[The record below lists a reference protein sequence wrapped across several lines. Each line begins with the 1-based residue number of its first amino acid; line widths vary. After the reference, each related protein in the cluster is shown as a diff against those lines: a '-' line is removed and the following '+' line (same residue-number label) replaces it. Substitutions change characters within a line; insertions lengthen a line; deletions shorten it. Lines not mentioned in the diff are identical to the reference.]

1 MSKFYLPTYEECVLI
16 CKSNENFFEKKT
28 EVNGL
33 QVSVFNYR
41 LATLSDFIAPLGES
55 SPIQAT
61 ELRGITFVHNPKTG
75 KAERNLML
83 HKFFNIDQTEG
94 YMLSQIQHKKI
105 IRSQDKADG
114 SMIRFVKVGDK
125 ILAKTKVSFENDQA
139 AIAQNLM
146 EKNSKIKSFVEE
158 TIEKGLSAIFEFVS
172 PMNQIVLVY
181 GETKLVLL
189 QLRDETSGE
198 YLDIYSNEIVKK
210 HGVELVKS
218 EEIQSFDFYMEGQK
232 TVTDRE
238 GWVLTLQ
245 DENGLLQLAKR
256 KTQWYMDRHGLLTE
270 GLARE
275 NHILAMI
282 LNETIDDAMALV
294 VAADPRRKYAEEI
307 QKRVAVYLEKSLK
320 EVKEIM
326 AQYNG
331 VRKDFALKFKDTE
344 WFSVAVKHLD
354 VKDEEKIYSAVKDR
368 VLYQTKNLMEA
379 KDFVAKTL
387 GVQLMDLIVDT
398 DS

>member
-1 MSKFYLPTYEECVLI
+1 MSKFYLPTYEECVAI
-16 CKSNENFFEKKT
+16 CQANENFFEKKT
-28 EVNGL
+28 EVNGIP
-33 QVSVFNYR
+33 VSVFNYR
-41 LATLSDFIAPLGES
+41 LATLSDFVSPLGES

-61 ELRGITFVHNPKTG
+61 ELRGITFVHNPETG

-114 SMIRFVKVGDK
+114 SMIRFVKVGEK

-146 EKNSKIKSFVEE
+146 EKNSKLKAFVEE

-189 QLRDETSGE
+189 QLRDESTGE

-210 HGVELVKS
+210 HGVELVKA

-232 TVTDRE
+232 SVTDRE

-245 DENGLLQLAKR
+245 DENGLLQLCKR

-294 VAADPRRKYAEEI
+294 VEADPRRKYAEEI
-307 QKRVAVYLEKSLK
+307 QKKVAVYLEKSLR
-320 EVKEIM
+320 EVKEM
-326 AQYNG
+326 MSEYNG
-331 VRKDFALKFKDTE
+331 VRKDFALKFRE
-344 WFSVAVKHLD
+344 AQWFSVAVKHLD
-354 VKDEEKIYSAVKDR
+354 IKDEEKLYQAVKDR

-379 KDFVAKTL
+379 KDFVGKTL
-387 GVQLMDLIVDT
+387 NVQLMDLIVDT